1 MSGHSKWATIKHK
14 KAANDSKK
22 GKIWSKV
29 AKEITI
35 AVREGTSTDP
45 SMNAKLRVVIMK
57 AKAANMPNDN
67 IERAIKKG
75 SGEGAE
81 VLEEISYEGYG
92 PGGVAI
98 MVETNTDNRNRTA
111 AEIRALFSKN
121 GGNMGEEGCVGWQ
134 FKKRSIVIIPDDVI
148 TEDDLMELI
157 LDADVDDIENDD
169 GMFTITA
176 SMESLTTIVDA
187 LKTKNIDPVNAEVVR
202 IADNNMS
209 IQKDEAKRVLRLIGL
224 FEDHDDVVSVAT
236 NLELTDEI
244 IAEVE

>member
-29 AKEITI
+29 AKEITL
-35 AVREGTSTDP
+35 AVREGGSTDP

-81 VLEEISYEGYG
+81 AIEEMIYEGYG

-98 MVETNTDNRNRTA
+98 IVETNTDNRNRTA

-121 GGNMGEEGCVGWQ
+121 GGNMGEAGCVGWQ
-134 FKKRSIVIIPDDVI
+134 FKKKSVVAITDNGI
-148 TEDDLMELI
+148 TEDELMELV
-157 LDADVDDIENDD
+157 LDADVEDIENDD

-176 SMESLTTIVDA
+176 SMESLATIVDA
-187 LKTKNIDPVNAEVVR
+187 LKTKDIDPISAEIVR
-202 IADNNMS
+202 IADNTMGIS
-209 IQKDEAKRVLRLIGL
+209 TSDAKKVLKILAL
-224 FEDHDDVVSVAT
+224 FDDHDDVASVAT
-236 NLELTDEI
+236 NLELTDEVL
-244 IAEVE
+244 AEL